1 MQKLPPEYRH
11 EPSLA
16 LAGGADGMDV
26 VRTII
31 EQAPAHLRDEGLLL
45 IEIGHE
51 RLFFEAAFPDL
62 EPVWLDTTDASDQ
75 ILLLTKEQLLP

>member
-1 MQKLPPEYRH
+1 MLKLPPEYRH

-16 LAGGADGMDV
+16 LAGGDDGMDL

-31 EQAPAHLRDEGLLL
+31 EQAPTHLRDNGLLL

-51 RLFFEAAFPDL
+51 RPYFEAAFPEL
-62 EPVWLDTTDASDQ
+62 EPIWLDTAEATDQ
-75 ILLLTKEQLLP
+75 ILLLTKEQLTP